1 MPVQHSPPAKN
12 TKSQIHKAVLTPTA
26 RAPLDHTPSVHQLG
40 ANLDRGPPIVEQ
52 HPLEEEVSRSEEAED
67 EEGEESVEEEES
79 EETELASTLEA
90 EPNFLRMMEHM
101 TQFIGKITQEV
112 APRDTSK
119 APEFKTP
126 SMKAP
131 HSFDG
136 TKAYKMGE
144 FIQYCKLIF
153 HNDPENL
160 FSERKK
166 VLYSTSFL
174 TGRTGKWIEPYLSNI
189 SNKDPS

>member
-1 MPVQHSPPAKN
+1 MIPVQYSPPAKN
-12 TKSQIHKAVLTPTA
+12 TKSRIHKVVVAPTA

-40 ANLDRGPPIVEQ
+40 ANLDRGPPMVEQ
-52 HPLEEEVSRSEEAED
+52 NPPEEEASEAPNLAP
-67 EEGEESVEEEES
+67 SNQP
-79 EETELASTLEA
+79 LASQS

-101 TQFIGKITQEV
+101 TQFIGKLTQAV

-131 HSFDG
+131 DSFDG
-136 TKAYKMGE
+136 TKAYKLGE
-144 FIQYCKLIF
+144 FIQFCQLIF

-166 VLYSTSFL
+166 VFYSTSFL
-174 TGRTGKWIEPYLSNI
+174 TGRTGKWIEH
-189 SNKDPS
+189 